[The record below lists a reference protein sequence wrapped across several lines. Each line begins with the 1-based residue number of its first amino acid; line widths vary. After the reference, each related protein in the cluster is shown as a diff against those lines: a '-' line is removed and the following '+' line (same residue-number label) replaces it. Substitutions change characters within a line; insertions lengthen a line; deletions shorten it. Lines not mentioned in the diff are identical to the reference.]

1 MQALRFIAQW
11 VREHAGESPSLKE
24 IAAGLGLSSLA
35 SAHGLVDALQ
45 TRGMV
50 TRLYGMSRS
59 LEVTEKG
66 RVAFQHIEAKNYMA
80 VMQLAAYREG

>member
-1 MQALRFIAQW
+1 MTRRQIQTLRFISEW
-11 VREHAGESPSLKE
+11 IREHGFSPSLQE
-24 IAAGLGLSSLA
+24 IAAGLGVSSLA
-35 SAHGLVDALQ
+35 SAHGLVEAL
-45 TRGMV
+45 TNRGMV

-80 VMQLAAYREG
+80 VMQL